1 VPGKDPWTANRFDRP
16 RATIGSTGNV
26 APQAVCPCVFSSCNF
41 LRKSYVLS
49 EKLSAPRDL
58 PVTTIE
64 QLLTSPP
71 VTVVATAPAAPP
83 ASVAVLHIINGEHY
97 AGAERV
103 QDLLGQQLP
112 NLGYRP
118 GFVCLKNGQFAA
130 MRKSADSPLYDVAM
144 SGRADFSP
152 VGRLSRIVRDEG
164 YRLIHT
170 HTARSA
176 LIGCAVSWRTAVPM
190 VHHVHSLT
198 SCDTTH
204 RFRNW
209 MNCLVERIVLRRAR
223 AIIAVSEAVG
233 DYVREQ
239 GFGVHVVPNGV
250 PRRQTVPP
258 RDPAKRDWTL
268 GMIALFRPR
277 KGLEMLLEALAELRR
292 RGLPVRL
299 RAVGAFETPEYE
311 AQIRRLA
318 DQLQLDSAIDWTGFA
333 RDIDA
338 EMARMDLF
346 VLPSLFGEGLP
357 MVVLEAMSAG
367 LPVVASAVSGVPEA
381 IRDGVEGLLVE
392 PSNPAALVD
401 AIARVVNGQVSWQ
414 ALSSGALLRHA
425 ERFSDVR
432 MAAEVAGVYD
442 WVLNPLH

>member
-1 VPGKDPWTANRFDRP
+1 LGF
-16 RATIGSTGNV
+16 
-26 APQAVCPCVFSSCNF
+26 NF
-41 LRKSYVLS
+41 MSITQQLYTDSMPLA
-49 EKLSAPRDL
+49 LGPAGTSAA
-58 PVTTIE
+58 
-64 QLLTSPP
+64 
-71 VTVVATAPAAPP
+71 VATVP
-83 ASVAVLHIINGEHY
+83 VLHIINGEHY

-112 NLGYRP
+112 KFGYRP
-118 GFVCLKNGQFAA
+118 SFACLKPGQFAV
-130 MRKSADSPLYDVAM
+130 MRKCDAPLYDAAM
-144 SGRADFSP
+144 NGRADFSP
-152 VGRLSRIVRDEG
+152 VKRLAKIVRG
-164 YRLIHT
+164 KGFRIIHT

-176 LIGCAVSWRTAVPM
+176 MIGAAVSWRTGVPM

-198 SCDTTH
+198 TCDTTH

-209 MNCLVERIVLRRAR
+209 MNCFAERIVLRRAK

-233 DYVREQ
+233 RYVRQQ

-250 PRRQTVPP
+250 PARKAIHSRE
-258 RDPAKRDWTL
+258 ASKRDWTI

-277 KGLEMLLEALAELRR
+277 KGLEVLLQALADLRA

-299 RAVGAFETPEYE
+299 RAVGSFETADYE
-311 AQIRRLA
+311 QQVKRLA
-318 DQLQLDSAIDWTGFA
+318 GQLQLDSAIDWTGFA

-392 PSNPAALVD
+392 PSRPAALAD
-401 AIARVVNGQVSWQ
+401 AIARVVTGEVSWQ
-414 ALSSGALLRHA
+414 SLSSAALLRHA

-432 MAAEVAGVYD
+432 MASEVARVYGGVM
-442 WVLNPLH
+442 PC

>member
-1 VPGKDPWTANRFDRP
+1 M
-16 RATIGSTGNV
+16 STTQHLFTDSMPLALGPAV
-26 APQAVCPCVFSSCNF
+26 A
-41 LRKSYVLS
+41 
-49 EKLSAPRDL
+49 SAA
-58 PVTTIE
+58 
-64 QLLTSPP
+64 
-71 VTVVATAPAAPP
+71 VATVP
-83 ASVAVLHIINGEHY
+83 VLHIINGEHY

-112 NLGYRP
+112 NFGYRP
-118 GFVCLKNGQFAA
+118 SFACLKLGQFAA
-130 MRKSADSPLYDVAM
+130 LRKCDDAPLYNVSM
-144 SGRADFSP
+144 TSRADFSP
-152 VGRLSRIVRDEG
+152 VRRLTAIVRSEG
-164 YRLIHT
+164 YRIIHS

-176 LIGCAVSWRTAVPM
+176 IIGAAVSWRTGVPM

-198 SCDTTH
+198 TCDTTH

-209 MNCLVERIVLRRAR
+209 VNCRVERIVLRRAK

-233 DYVREQ
+233 RYVREQ

-250 PRRQTVPP
+250 PARKAVHSRE
-258 RDPAKRDWTL
+258 ASKCDWTI

-277 KGLEMLLEALAELRR
+277 KGLEVLLEAIAELRT

-299 RAVGAFETPEYE
+299 RAVGSFETADYE
-311 AQIRRLA
+311 RQIKRLA
-318 DQLQLDSAIDWTGFA
+318 SQLLLDSAIDWTGFA

-338 EMARMDLF
+338 EMAHMDLF

-381 IRDGVEGLLVE
+381 IRDGAEGLLVE
-392 PSNPAALVD
+392 PSRPAALAN
-401 AIARVVNGQVSWQ
+401 AIGRFVSGDVSWQ
-414 ALSSGALLRHA
+414 SLSSAALLRHA

-432 MAAEVAGVYD
+432 MASEVARVYD
-442 WVLNPLH
+442 GVLAIPPSAGLPRSRGAV